1 MMSRP
6 LSARFAEHQRNVRQ
20 AADIFINARKDAF
33 EKNNFLSDATRTKM
47 HDELKSRTGM
57 VAYNW
62 QLDVAEALLLGLDCS
77 VIAGTG
83 AGKTTPFVLPLL
95 VETKK
100 VVVVIS
106 PLNSLEEDQVSLSFF
121 KI

>member
-1 MMSRP
+1 MTSRP

-20 AADIFINARKDAF
+20 AADILKNARKDAF